1 MFHFNTASGVVKP
14 IQPIVALGL
23 GCSGAE
29 RSDGSN
35 SFSTPLRLRLRR
47 SACGVARAA
56 QHARASWSG
65 SPRLFER
72 SERSRAQIPASKITQ
87 RTQRSNS
94 NETSNVAGP
103 SPQPSPQRGEGAKTI
118 DAASRSRPS
127 RTHRPRAR
135 PGGPRATRAAS
146 PRVHHSP
153 VRAVRAG
160 RGPTLQRGR
169 SLVPIRNPSTA
180 CAAWRPSR
188 HAGGQPA
195 CPSLARSG
203 GPRGSRPDASTR
215 QVAGSHQEP
224 VHGVRRLAALAPRG
238 RPARVSITRPF
249 GRSARVAARRFNE
262 AGRWFPSRKHRPRV
276 RPGDPRG
283 SPTPPGFARGA
294 CRRRQTRA

>member
-14 IQPIVALGL
+14 IQPTAALGL

-72 SERSRAQIPASKITQ
+72 SERSRAHIPASKITQ

-135 PGGPRATRAAS
+135 PGDPRATRAAS

-153 VRAVRAG
+153 VRAVRAD

-195 CPSLARSG
+195 VHHSPVRAVRAGRGPTLQRGRSLV
-203 GPRGSRPDASTR
+203 PIKKAST
-215 QVAGSHQEP
+215 AC
-224 VHGVRRLAALAPRG
+224 AAWR
-238 RPARVSITRPF
+238 
-249 GRSARVAARRFNE
+249 
-262 AGRWFPSRKHRPRV
+262 PSRIAHTTRLCPR
-276 RPGDPRG
+276 RM
-283 SPTPPGFARGA
+283 SPAA
-294 CRRRQTRA
+294 NTRLTLVA